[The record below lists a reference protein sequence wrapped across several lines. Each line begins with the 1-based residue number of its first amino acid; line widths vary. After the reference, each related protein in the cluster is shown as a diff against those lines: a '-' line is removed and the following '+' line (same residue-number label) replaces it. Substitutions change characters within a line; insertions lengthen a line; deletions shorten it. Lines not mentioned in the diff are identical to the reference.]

1 VRNKWKKNDPLKV
14 EMTTTCMNSI
24 PVVINEMRVHTPI
37 VKHQQWNA
45 TVMANIWKKHHE
57 LDPGQCANIKALY
70 DNSKTHNRYNVSTF
84 SYFYSKNSS
93 ISRAGYGRLYSNEKG
108 SLERLEKSLRHS
120 LCAGIYWDVDM
131 VNAQPTILS
140 QLAKHNGVPLT
151 FLTYYVENRG
161 AVLQKMMQ
169 EYNMSRDEVKEW
181 IIKCIFG
188 CKIPE
193 LKSLQTELRT
203 LANELRNTYGDLYDK
218 IKNTK
223 EKNQIG
229 TFLAYVAQ
237 TEECKCLLAMNDFF
251 TKHGREVD
259 VFCYDGCMVRIRESE
274 KEFPAD
280 VLREC
285 EKYIH
290 STTGYSL
297 SLQVKEMKCAE
308 EFAAATT
315 KLLRKSDIDD
325 VFMTRKFIAHMNGNL
340 IHDADYGILTF
351 QEDIGFWSHDDDILR
366 RKIVEA
372 NLVEDLLDGPVN
384 YSGYVYKQDIIIK
397 QLPSLIPSVRFC
409 ETTIDKTI
417 GKLLFKNGIYDMATK
432 TFTKGFDKNIY
443 FAGRIDRNFP
453 EQRDESLIKSMNKLL
468 FEDPFR
474 KEEHDAG
481 VYQKRLIA
489 RAIAGHYRDKITIWA
504 IGETNSGKGVQSV
517 ALIKCFETYVTTYN
531 PNALLY
537 NKNSGA
543 DEAKKLS
550 WVYPIHNSR
559 IAIGNEVRPGG
570 IIDTSVIKALVSG
583 GDLIPIR
590 KNFKDEE
597 DHVNR
602 STLLYFC
609 NDMAKFNAVDNAT
622 IGRVKIYEY
631 KLSFIDKPESELES
645 WERKAFP
652 VKELFERDCYKDA
665 YVWCILDAYS
675 TSPPTPPQT
684 ALSTASEWIP
694 TPKASFLSCLREA
707 GYQIVKGDEDAFVPF
722 SELKAALLESG
733 AAHGMT
739 DPAIGR
745 ELNKLGLEIIDKRIN
760 GKVTNCRKFIMRNG
774 S

>member
-1 VRNKWKKNDPLKV
+1 MSGNFFTQPKV
-14 EMTTTCMNSI
+14 EMTTTCMINI
-24 PVVINEMRVHTPI
+24 PVVIHEMRVHIPI
-37 VKHQQWNA
+37 IKNQHWNA
-45 TVMANIWKKHHE
+45 TVMANIWKKHQQ

-70 DNSKTHNRYNVSTF
+70 DNAKANHRYNVSTY
-84 SYFYSKNSS
+84 SYFYSKNSA

-140 QLAKHNGVPLT
+140 QLAKHHGLSLT
-151 FLTYYVENRG
+151 YLTYYAENRDT
-161 AVLQKMMQ
+161 VLQKLML
-169 EYNMSRDEVKEW
+169 EYNMTRDEVKEW
-181 IIKCIFG
+181 IIKCMFG

-193 LKSLQTELRT
+193 LKTLQTELRT
-203 LANELRNTYGDLYDK
+203 LANELRNTYSDLYDK
-218 IKNTK
+218 IIHTK

-229 TFLAYVAQ
+229 AFLAYIAQ

-251 TKHGREVD
+251 TKHGREVG
-259 VFCYDGCMVRIRESE
+259 VFCYDGCMILICENE

-280 VLREC
+280 LLRAC
-285 EKYIH
+285 EKYIY

-297 SLQVKEMKCAE
+297 SLLVKEMKCAE
-308 EFAAATT
+308 EFSSTTT
-315 KLLRKSDIDD
+315 KLLRLSDIDD
-325 VFMTRKFIAHMNGNL
+325 VYMTRKFMERMDGNL
-340 IHDADYGILTF
+340 INDANYGIMVF
-351 QEDIGFWSHDDDILR
+351 QEDIGFWSHDSDILR
-366 RKIVEA
+366 RKIEEA
-372 NLVEDLLDGPVN
+372 TLVEDTLDGIVN

-417 GKLLFKNGIYDMATK
+417 GKLLFKNGIYDMAAK
-432 TFTKGFDKNIY
+432 AFTKGFDKSLY

-453 EQRDESLIKSMNKLL
+453 EQRDESLITSINTLL

-631 KLSFIDKPESELES
+631 KLSFVDKHESELES

-652 VKELFERDCYKDA
+652 VKELFEQDCYKDA
-665 YVWCILDAYS
+665 YLWCIMDAYS
-675 TSPPTPPQT
+675 SSIPTPPQT
-684 ALSTASEWIP
+684 ALATAREWIP

-707 GYQIVKGDEDAFVPF
+707 GYQIVKGDEEAFVPF
-722 SELKAALLESG
+722 SELKAALLENG
-733 AAHGMT
+733 VAHGMT
-739 DPAIGR
+739 DQAIGR
-745 ELNKLGLEIIDKRIN
+745 ELNKLGLETIEKRIN
-760 GKVTNCRKFIMRNG
+760 GKVTKCRNFIAKLE
-774 S
+774 